1 MNKFFITAGVLL
13 NFCLVNPVLAQNS
26 SGLNYGNSTSAPQP
40 ATAAPSAPTNSTNG
54 SNPSTPQTAS
64 ATTQQSTPAITN
76 GGTAGG
82 QVVNN
87 PDGTQ
92 SLIQT
97 LYCPTPDQ
105 LIKNG
110 LYWGTATGN
119 WKSYSESFDNSIVAF
134 IGAQWVG
141 INVGKMVC
149 IYKGNLAMSFPI
161 TIQNDVLSQG
171 PTGGLWGSDLGG
183 YRNCHSSNVLDCP
196 FVVKTQSVNM
206 QQIYNSLDFFKGK
219 PNPLTQPN

>member
-1 MNKFFITAGVLL
+1 MNKFLITTVMLL
-13 NFCLVNPVLAQNS
+13 NFCLVDSGLAQNN
-26 SGLNYGNSTSAPQP
+26 SGINYGNSPSATG
-40 ATAAPSAPTNSTNG
+40 AMTTAPSAPTTTANGTSTT
-54 SNPSTPQTAS
+54 PPQTT
-64 ATTQQSTPAITN
+64 ATQPTPAITN
-76 GGTAGG
+76 GSTTGG
-82 QVVNN
+82 QLVNN

-110 LYWGTATGN
+110 LFWGTATGN
-119 WKSYSESFDNSIVAF
+119 WKSYSESFDNSIVTF

-161 TIQNDVLSQG
+161 TIQNDALSQG
-171 PTGGLWGSDLGG
+171 PTGALWGNDLGG
-183 YRNCHSSNVLDCP
+183 YRNCHSTNVLDCP